1 MAGRGRPKLTEQ
13 QKINIEKINQVITAE
28 EYMSKPRRYS
38 NEDKV
43 SKSGKVDVVK
53 TQKYTTSPVVMV
65 FKTSNRSNAQTKMK
79 VWTTYNI
86 DYILTAPKIPGLPE
100 KAEIL
105 ELAVGELFIEKYKTK
120 YKIK

>member
-13 QKINIEKINQVITAE
+13 QKTNIEKINQVITAE

-43 SKSGKVDVVK
+43 MKSTEVNVIKN
-53 TQKYTTSPVVMV
+53 QKYSPEPVVMV

-100 KAEIL
+100 KAEVL
-105 ELAVGELFIEKYKTK
+105 ELAVGRSFIEKYKIK